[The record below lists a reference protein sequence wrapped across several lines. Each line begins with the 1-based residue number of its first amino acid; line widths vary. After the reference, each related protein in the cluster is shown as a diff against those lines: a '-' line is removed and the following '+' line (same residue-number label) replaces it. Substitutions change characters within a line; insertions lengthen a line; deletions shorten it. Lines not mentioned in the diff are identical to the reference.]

1 MRALAFIVVGLMLG
15 ALISVTA
22 LNFLNRGPQTH
33 KALMLMMKYQVD
45 SARAVID
52 PRCQNGSNIQR
63 QLTALRSLSAD
74 LDPIFFARGFDKEL
88 FGKQSQQMRD
98 RVEKALSTDWTSCP
112 QQVEAMNQVRQG
124 CKSCHD
130 EFEG

>member
-45 SARAVID
+45 SARGHR
-52 PRCQNGSNIQR
+52 PRLSEWQQHPTPDDGSGQPECG
-63 QLTALRSLSAD
+63 S
-74 LDPIFFARGFDKEL
+74 
-88 FGKQSQQMRD
+88 
-98 RVEKALSTDWTSCP
+98 
-112 QQVEAMNQVRQG
+112 
-124 CKSCHD
+124 
-130 EFEG
+130 

>member
-1 MRALAFIVVGLMLG
+1 MRALAFLVVGLMLG

-22 LNFLNRGPQTH
+22 LNVLNRGPQTH
-33 KALMLMMKYQVD
+33 KAVMLMMKYQVD
-45 SARAVID
+45 TARSVID
-52 PRCQNGSNIQR
+52 PGCPNGASAQR
-63 QLTALRSLSAD
+63 QFATLRALSDD
-74 LDPIFFARGFDKEL
+74 LDAIFVPRGFDKEL

-98 RVEKALSTDWTSCP
+98 RLDKALQTDWSGCP
-112 QQVEAMNQVRQG
+112 QQVEALNLVRQG

>member
-1 MRALAFIVVGLMLG
+1 MRALAFILVGLMLG

-33 KALMLMMKYQVD
+33 KAIMQMMKYQVD
-45 SARAVID
+45 TARAVID
-52 PRCQNGSNIQR
+52 PGCPNGGNVQR
-63 QLTALRSLSAD
+63 QLTTLRALSED
-74 LDPIFFARGFDKEL
+74 LDAIYVARGFDKDL
-88 FGKQSQQMRD
+88 FGKQSQQMRERLD
-98 RVEKALSTDWTSCP
+98 KALTTEWSSCP
-112 QQVEAMNQVRQG
+112 AQVEAMNQVRQG